1 MLSGKKMT
9 EILPGTSCCEKEEL
23 LVYHPFEKMVE
34 TYCPVHGGK
43 IFSKDLND
51 ILQIT
56 SEGITQSIAKKSKH

>member
-1 MLSGKKMT
+1 MLSGKKVIN
-9 EILPGTSCCEKEEL
+9 ILPGLACCEKEEL

-51 ILQIT
+51 MLHIT
-56 SEGITQSIAKKSKH
+56 SEGITQSKPKSKH

>member
-1 MLSGKKMT
+1 MLSGKKVA
-9 EILPGTSCCEKEEL
+9 EFLPGTECCEKEEL

-51 ILQIT
+51 ILNIT
-56 SEGITQSIAKKSKH
+56 STGIYQSNPKNK